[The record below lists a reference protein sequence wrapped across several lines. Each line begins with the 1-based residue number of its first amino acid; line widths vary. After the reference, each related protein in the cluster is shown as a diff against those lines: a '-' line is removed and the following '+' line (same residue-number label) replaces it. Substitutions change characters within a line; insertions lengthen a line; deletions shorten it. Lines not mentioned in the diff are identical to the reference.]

1 MLSPQQVEH
10 FKTVL
15 LKQKKELE
23 ASIQM
28 RETNERANERES
40 VGELSL
46 YDNHPGDMGT
56 ELFEREKDLGLHELM
71 QKQLDDVNQA
81 LQKIEKG
88 TYGVCDVSGKEI
100 PLERLEAMPAAI
112 TCIEHASNKLS
123 LGARPIEEELIFPPF
138 GKYDM
143 DSAVGYDAE
152 DSWQDVASYGTSETP
167 SDLERRDSK
176 DYNSMYIDAEEPKGY
191 VEDFENFI
199 GTDMYGQNRTVYVTQ
214 DHDEY
219 EQMLDE
225 YEDLTYRGELSS
237 DDSSPS
243 D

>member
-1 MLSPQQVEH
+1 MLSPQQIQH
-10 FKTVL
+10 FKSML

-23 ASIQM
+23 TSIQM
-28 RETNERANERES
+28 RETDERASERES

-56 ELFEREKDLGLHELM
+56 ELYEREKDLGLHELM

-81 LQKIEKG
+81 LQKIENG
-88 TYGVCDVSGKEI
+88 TYGICDVSGKEI
-100 PLERLEAMPAAI
+100 PLERLEAIPTAA
-112 TCIEHASNKLS
+112 TCIEHASNKLN

-143 DSAVGYDAE
+143 ESAVGYDAE
-152 DSWQDVASYGTSETP
+152 DSWQDVANYGTSETP

-176 DYNSMYIDAEEPKGY
+176 DYNTMYIDAEEPKGY

-199 GTDMYGQNRTVYVTQ
+199 GTDMYGQNRTVYATQ

-225 YEDLTYRGELSS
+225 YEDRTFRGELDP

-243 D
+243 Y